1 MAATRNPD
9 EIKLSIERN
18 RRELVSSVEQ
28 LRGKVREMTDWR
40 AQINRNRTR
49 AVVGAAVAGF
59 VVAGG
64 VAGVTSLLFRR
75 RRE

>member
-1 MAATRNPD
+1 MAARNPE

-28 LRGKVREMTDWR
+28 LRGKVHELTDWR
-40 AQINRNRTR
+40 SHLKRNRTK
-49 AVVGAAVAGF
+49 AMIGAAVAGF

-64 VAGVTSLLFRR
+64 VAGISSLLLRR
-75 RRE
+75 RRGE